1 MSKRSL
7 LTLSSLALYSTTWA
21 TPAYLPAG
29 PNLTYGDVS
38 NNQTI
43 ISSVTNPAAGASV
56 FTKDKNQYR
65 FGILS
70 SIGAGIEYGKVDDLF
85 NELDKTQKDL
95 QSNSFDVTSLAG
107 CAPESFVESTCKI
120 SIAAKLNQDVIDP
133 ANRIIQLAEKDGNA
147 SIFLSGKVPLFP
159 IVISKEGWGGSFV
172 LDANYSAKVNLTL
185 LGDSINKL
193 DTSNLTSVVTLPT
206 TPTGSITYDLKNDSA
221 LLLKAGAVGEVGL
234 GYSRPIKLDTTNG
247 NLYGGFRAKYYSV
260 GLERLAQR
268 LQSTTDSQDFFKDK
282 DIRKDMENS
291 SGFGVDLGAVW
302 VAKHYRLG
310 GWVDNLNKPSFSFN
324 KVDVT
329 GFTDPNIISRLSQ
342 DETYTM
348 DPQGHIEAALYS
360 ESKNWVVSLG
370 ADTNAV
376 KDPVGQEYQWLTAS
390 AAYATD
396 SWLIPGI
403 RVGYRANNAATKLNY
418 GSVGFTLFKCVTLDA
433 SASLDSVKIDG
444 NSMPRSAMVN
454 LGIELSF

>member
-1 MSKRSL
+1 MSKKTL
-7 LTLSSLALYSTTWA
+7 LMFSSLALYSTTWA
-21 TPAYLPAG
+21 APAYLPAG

-43 ISSVTNPAAGASV
+43 ISNVTNPAAGASV

-70 SIGAGIEYGKVDDLF
+70 SIGVGIEYGKVEDLF
-85 NELDKTQKDL
+85 NELDNVKKSIDNFSFSPTLIAACYPNPNLPACNTALNNQPVVIEANKVTELAQKD
-95 QSNSFDVTSLAG
+95 G
-107 CAPESFVESTCKI
+107 Y
-120 SIAAKLNQDVIDP
+120 
-133 ANRIIQLAEKDGNA
+133 A
-147 SIFLSGKVPLFP
+147 SAFLSGKVPLMPF
-159 IVISKEGWGGSFV
+159 VISKESWGGSFV
-172 LDANYSAKVNLTL
+172 LDANYSAKVNMSIIAAPIVAKVIGTAPTQTL
-185 LGDSINKL
+185 EIDTDS
-193 DTSNLTSVVTLPT
+193 T
-206 TPTGSITYDLKNDSA
+206 
-221 LLLKAGAVGEVGL
+221 LLLKAGAVGEIGL

-302 VAKHYRLG
+302 VAEHYRLG
-310 GWVDNLNKPSFSFN
+310 GWVDNVNKPSFKFNSFSSTDLSQFTNGGVVYN
-324 KVDVT
+324 KL
-329 GFTDPNIISRLSQ
+329 NQ

-348 DPQGHIEAALYS
+348 DPQGHVEAALYS
-360 ESKNWVVSLG
+360 ESKNWVVSFG

-403 RVGYRANNAATKLNY
+403 RVGYRANNAGTKLNY

-454 LGIELSF
+454 LGVELSF